1 MRIELNRNENSIR
14 IIPFKVTLNEDTL
27 RDWFEITEDEENDDE
42 MDLINQE
49 REDLGLYSLD
59 RYADYLDENLIES
72 SFMDDIV
79 GKFEK
84 INKLYEEYEKI
95 AIVYDELLSVIK
107 EAESSEVIKKLSF
120 ALKDVEGFPTPHNIN
135 DIDSEEQ
142 EEIVLWVDQS
152 YERLCKLS
160 EQGNLPDNFKYGDT
174 IEIHNGLDTYQLNIG
189 EFSGIAE
196 AGDQEDIG
204 LSIEDHEGNIIARG
218 RVSLTVGYIEFDED
232 GNAGNGLADSIEY
245 YHGDIVNG
253 LETIAE
259 SIQKDITNEWS
270 IAKKFEVMIA
280 EE

>member
-1 MRIELNRNENSIR
+1 MKDCVNSVNR
-14 IIPFKVTLNEDTL
+14 
-27 RDWFEITEDEENDDE
+27 EIY
-42 MDLINQE
+42 
-49 REDLGLYSLD
+49 LY
-59 RYADYLDENLIES
+59 
-72 SFMDDIV
+72 
-79 GKFEK
+79 
-84 INKLYEEYEKI
+84 
-95 AIVYDELLSVIK
+95 
-107 EAESSEVIKKLSF
+107 
-120 ALKDVEGFPTPHNIN
+120 
-135 DIDSEEQ
+135 
-142 EEIVLWVDQS
+142 
-152 YERLCKLS
+152 
-160 EQGNLPDNFKYGDT
+160 NFKYGDT

>member
-1 MRIELNRNENSIR
+1 MDLIIAILRLYLLKNVSCRVRTIDEITDEIAWATLLGTVDMEVACSYEDYGNAIWDSEDKAYFYLETRTNLEKHTVRFAVRIELNRNENSIR

-120 ALKDVEGFPTPHNIN
+120 ALK
-135 DIDSEEQ
+135 
-142 EEIVLWVDQS
+142 
-152 YERLCKLS
+152 RC
-160 EQGNLPDNFKYGDT
+160 
-174 IEIHNGLDTYQLNIG
+174 
-189 EFSGIAE
+189 
-196 AGDQEDIG
+196 
-204 LSIEDHEGNIIARG
+204 
-218 RVSLTVGYIEFDED
+218 
-232 GNAGNGLADSIEY
+232 
-245 YHGDIVNG
+245 
-253 LETIAE
+253 
-259 SIQKDITNEWS
+259 
-270 IAKKFEVMIA
+270 
-280 EE
+280 